1 MMPATRVSSCPLQH
15 HDILAGSILW
25 LPRKLEIDDH
35 LLVGVD
41 IDKGC
46 FNHPIVV
53 LSTDQVGGKATIL
66 IVSITIQ
73 RSLSYY
79 SNSQLTSKAYFV

>member
-1 MMPATRVSSCPLQH
+1 MPATPMSSCPSPLQVH
-15 HDILAGSILW
+15 CAQDETRQNRDILAGSILW
-25 LPRKLEIDDH
+25 LPRKVEIDDH

-66 IVSITIQ
+66 IVSIA
-73 RSLSYY
+73 L
-79 SNSQLTSKAYFV
+79 